1 MIDEKDFLKKNESLV
16 RILTDYAP
24 SAEDERYLGYF
35 LGARMA
41 LTGLD
46 FQFEETSA
54 IIKAVKAELSKEQAV
69 MN

>member
-1 MIDEKDFLKKNESLV
+1 MIDEKDFLEKNESLI
-16 RILTDYAP
+16 RILADYAP
-24 SAEDERYLGYF
+24 SAEDERYFDYF